1 MMFWQRLVIT
11 ARSQSWLARWGLAL
25 FFFGLALAFRLAMA
39 KYLTG
44 LPAITF
50 LPAIIGATILC
61 GWRPAVMVVVLS
73 LVSAYFLLPN
83 FGTGADGRLRAFI
96 AIGVYLIV
104 ATFEIIIISMLME
117 TVRANRRLAQQEK
130 TLFLE
135 LQHRVANTLQ
145 FVAAMLTTARQGIVT
160 PAQADEVLTQAVA
173 RVTAMGQLHR
183 RMYDAANDDR
193 GFVPLLRD
201 ILDEIFKDLDVAVT
215 VQADLARVPLSQM
228 TPIVLLVTEA
238 ATNSAKHV
246 FRNGRGSCFEV
257 TLLNKAQ
264 ERLLLT
270 IRDDGPG
277 MPQAVAPSRGL
288 GLRIMNGLAA
298 QLGGKLVF
306 DEARGAAVSVE
317 FPRN

>member
-1 MMFWQRLVIT
+1 MFWQRLVIA
-11 ARSQSWLARWGLAL
+11 ARSQGWLARWSLAL
-25 FFFGLALAFRLAMA
+25 FFFGLALGFRLVLAR
-39 KYLTG
+39 YLTG

-61 GWRPAVMVVVLS
+61 GWRPAVMVVILS

-83 FGTGADGRLRAFI
+83 FGTGADGHIRAAL

-145 FVAAMLTTARQGIVT
+145 FVAAMLTSARHGIVT

-173 RVTAMGQLHR
+173 RVSAMGQLHR

-201 ILDEIFKDLDVAVT
+201 ILDEIFKDLKVAVT

-246 FRNGRGSCFEV
+246 FRTGQGSRFHV
-257 TLLNKAQ
+257 VLSNVPQ

-277 MPQAVAPSRGL
+277 MPTAAPASRGL

-306 DEARGAAVSVE
+306 DNADGAAISVE
-317 FPRN
+317 FPRD